1 MDSLVRS
8 ELTEKNTGLAPNDT
22 TMLFP
27 VAGAFLALSFYLNQQ
42 DRLIGP
48 YLENCNICKDKIPR
62 LIGSIPLR
70 YSDPDN
76 GIVLF
81 RSVTETNKEWREKAI
96 IKLIRDIHER
106 GNLFQGEVKIISSEA
121 VPDAM
126 LAREERL
133 QKLGILKAS
142 KKPKSIK
149 PKETSVW
156 VKKYIYE
163 SLFIKEIP
171 NTRYLPIS
179 FLINTINDDGN
190 TFLYTGGMERLT
202 IESDVDILKIEQAE
216 NIAFRIYGT
225 CIDTNWRNLGTKSPK
240 RIHFIYTQDNL
251 RKADIALL
259 DKSKESNG
267 KKLDNVTIT
276 SLAINLENSPITYS
290 TENTSFLEQGLSLEV
305 NQKYPNSVR
314 LIHDQGSELIYI
326 AQALKRIYPSNISYN
341 LGNKQVKITGKI
353 PLEINIDNTSSKV
366 TELTL
371 TSDNQFPE
379 PNLDWTSV
387 KLKGVMFNTKDL
399 GTIYQDTSSAE
410 WKIRL
415 NNSGKKEP
423 KDISPSTKINLLI
436 FSKYS
441 EKNTIEIPEKLP
453 TKFSNFHTARYFQDV
468 TFSLHEYNKYHAENP
483 KLETK
488 SPEIKMSYPKLT
500 KNKTNI
506 AYTFAVIFFLFFLL
520 VWFRPNKN
528 LVLFLGRLTVFFGF
542 IFAAVCALSFFALRL
557 NIFEFLQLNQEILF
571 YFLVA
576 LLFIGSFSIISSL
589 RFQRNVPSGIYLM
602 TLLLLLGI
610 FFLKATPISSKEE
623 LTQDMLAFKSVLI
636 IMLLK
641 SGLLFTNEC
650 FKFSKR
656 SNNVVSPKYLSIG
669 MEYKN
674 PNSLGTF
681 ILILLIYPVYN
692 ILLDA
697 DQPQC
702 DAYDIKKRWLE
713 NELINV
719 KNDKLKQEYENELIN
734 LNNQFFNC
742 DELKTKVDTFSG
754 KTVVLIAIGCLFLYF
769 IGFPLFIGTVKK
781 IIPSKP
787 IDYLN
792 SETEDSRS
800 LLIFT
805 VIKTVVSSALLL
817 FSAILILP
825 EFNFNSTSDSVC
837 NVVKENL
844 EEFKEMYGTD
854 LDKIFYNTPYKL
866 SLIRDKFDA
875 LGCISEQNQTILGI
889 VIFLVGIW
897 IVSIITPPRF
907 CSTFQVPSILQ
918 AIFFTLFVSIVGLFL
933 SWIQEKDNLRKTLDI
948 NSIKVLNDFIS
959 ILKPPV

>member
-27 VAGAFLALSFYLNQQ
+27 VASAFLALSFYLNQQ
-42 DRLIGP
+42 DRLLGP
-48 YLENCNICKDKIPR
+48 YLENSNVSKDKISR

-96 IKLIRDIHER
+96 IKFIRDIHER
-106 GNLFQGEVKIISSEA
+106 ANLFQGEVKIISSET
-121 VPDAM
+121 VPDAT

-190 TFLYTGGMERLT
+190 TFLYSGGIERLT

-216 NIAFRIYGT
+216 NIAFRMYGT
-225 CIDTNWRNLGTKSPK
+225 CIDSNWRNLGTRSPK

-259 DKSKESNG
+259 DKPKESNG

-305 NQKYPNSVR
+305 NQKYPNSIR

-353 PLEINIDNTSSKV
+353 PLQINIDNNSSQV

-423 KDISPSTKINLLI
+423 KDITPSTKINLLI

-468 TFSLHEYNKYHAENP
+468 TFSLHEYNKYHAKNP

-500 KNKTNI
+500 TNKTNI
-506 AYTFAVIFFLFFLL
+506 AYTFAVIFFLFFLF

-542 IFAAVCALSFFALRL
+542 IFAALCALSFFAMRL

-571 YFLVA
+571 YSLVA
-576 LLFIGSFSIISSL
+576 LLFIGPFSIISSL

-602 TLLLLLGI
+602 TFLLLLGI
-610 FFLKATPISSKEE
+610 FFLKATPISCKEE
-623 LTQDMLAFKSVLI
+623 LTQDMLAFRAVLI

-641 SGLLFTNEC
+641 AGLLFTNEC

-656 SNNVVSPKYLSIG
+656 SNNVVSPKPLRSGI
-669 MEYKN
+669 EYKN

-713 NELINV
+713 KRIN
-719 KNDKLKQEYENELIN
+719 
-734 LNNQFFNC
+734 
-742 DELKTKVDTFSG
+742 
-754 KTVVLIAIGCLFLYF
+754 
-769 IGFPLFIGTVKK
+769 
-781 IIPSKP
+781 
-787 IDYLN
+787 
-792 SETEDSRS
+792 
-800 LLIFT
+800 
-805 VIKTVVSSALLL
+805 
-817 FSAILILP
+817 
-825 EFNFNSTSDSVC
+825 
-837 NVVKENL
+837 
-844 EEFKEMYGTD
+844 
-854 LDKIFYNTPYKL
+854 
-866 SLIRDKFDA
+866 
-875 LGCISEQNQTILGI
+875 
-889 VIFLVGIW
+889 
-897 IVSIITPPRF
+897 
-907 CSTFQVPSILQ
+907 
-918 AIFFTLFVSIVGLFL
+918 
-933 SWIQEKDNLRKTLDI
+933 
-948 NSIKVLNDFIS
+948 
-959 ILKPPV
+959 

>member
-8 ELTEKNTGLAPNDT
+8 ELNEKNTGLAPNDP

-27 VAGAFLALSFYLNQQ
+27 VASAFLALSFYLNQQ
-42 DRLIGP
+42 DRLLGP
-48 YLENCNICKDKIPR
+48 YLENSNTSKANIPR

-70 YSDPDN
+70 YSNPDN

-81 RSVTETNKEWREKAI
+81 RSVTETNREWREKAI
-96 IKLIRDIHER
+96 IKMIRDIHQR
-106 GNLFQGEVKIISSEA
+106 GNLFPGEVKIISSEA
-121 VPDAM
+121 IPDAM

-133 QKLGILKAS
+133 ENLGILKAS
-142 KKPKSIK
+142 KKPKSVK
-149 PKETSVW
+149 TKETSVW

-171 NTRYLPIS
+171 NTRYLPVS

-190 TFLYTGGMERLT
+190 TFLYTGGIERLT

-216 NIAFRIYGT
+216 NVAFRIYGT
-225 CIDTNWRNLGTKSPK
+225 CIDTNWRNLGTRSPK

-251 RKADIALL
+251 RNADIALL
-259 DKSKESNG
+259 DKAKESNG

-314 LIHDQGSELIYI
+314 LVHDQGSQLIYI
-326 AQALKRIYPSNISYN
+326 AQALKRIYPSNINYN
-341 LGNKQVKITGKI
+341 LGNKQVTITGKI
-353 PLEINIDNTSSKV
+353 PLEINIDNRSSRV

-379 PNLDWTSV
+379 PDLDWTSV
-387 KLKGVMFNTKDL
+387 KLKGIMFSTEDF
-399 GTIYQDTSSAE
+399 GTIYQDTSAAE

-415 NNSGKKEP
+415 SNSGKKEP
-423 KDISPSTKINLLI
+423 KEIIPSTKINLLI
-436 FSKYS
+436 LSKYS
-441 EKNTIEIPEKLP
+441 EKNEIEIPEKLP
-453 TKFSNFHTARYFQDV
+453 TKFSNFNTPRYFQDV
-468 TFSLHEYNKYHAENP
+468 TFSLHEYNKYHSENP
-483 KLETK
+483 KLETR
-488 SPEIKMSYPKLT
+488 SPEIKTSHTKLT
-500 KNKTNI
+500 ANKTNT
-506 AYTFAVIFFLFFLL
+506 AYTFAAVFFLFFLF

-528 LVLFLGRLTVFFGF
+528 LVLFLGKLTVFVGLL
-542 IFAAVCALSFFALRL
+542 FALLCGLSFFAMRF
-557 NIFEFLQLNQEILF
+557 NIFQYLQLHQEILF
-571 YFLVA
+571 YSLVA

-589 RFQRNVPSGIYLM
+589 RFQSKVPSGIYLM
-602 TLLLLLGI
+602 TFLMILGI
-610 FFLKATPISSKEE
+610 FFLKATPISCKEE
-623 LTQDMLAFKSVLI
+623 LTQDMLAFRAVLI
-636 IMLLK
+636 IMMLK
-641 SGLLFTNEC
+641 AGLLFTNEC
-650 FKFSKR
+650 FKFSKK
-656 SNNVVSPKYLSIG
+656 SNNVISPKSLRSGI
-669 MEYKN
+669 EYKN
-674 PNSLGTF
+674 TSSVGTF
-681 ILILLIYPVYN
+681 ILILLIYPLYR

-719 KNDKLKQEYENELIN
+719 KNDKLKKDYENELIN
-734 LNNQFFNC
+734 LDNQFFKCN
-742 DELKTKVDTFSG
+742 ELKTKVDSFSG
-754 KTVVLIAIGCLFLYF
+754 KTIVLIAVVCLFLYF
-769 IGFPLFIGTVKK
+769 IGLPLFIGVVKK
-781 IIPSKP
+781 IIPSKR

-805 VIKTVVSSALLL
+805 VIKTIVSTALLF

-825 EFNFNSTSDSVC
+825 EFNFNSTPDSVC
-837 NVVKENL
+837 NVAKENL

-854 LDKIFYNTPYKL
+854 VDKIFYNTPLKL
-866 SLIRDKFDA
+866 SQIQDKFDS
-875 LGCISEQNQTILGI
+875 LGCMSQQNQTILGI
-889 VIFLVGIW
+889 FIFLVGIW
-897 IVSIITPPRF
+897 IISIVTPPRF
-907 CSTFQVPSILQ
+907 CSTFQVPSIIEGL
-918 AIFFTLFVSIVGLFL
+918 FFSFFVAVIGLFL
-933 SWIQEKDNLRKTLDI
+933 NWMQEKDNLRKTLDI